1 MSESKLKAGPNGAH
15 VFRMPRFGF
24 PNIEF
29 GSFAKRGVVRA
40 HEVGK
45 PVRKRAAKA
54 LIGAS

>member
-1 MSESKLKAGPNGAH
+1 
-15 VFRMPRFGF
+15 MPRFGF